1 MMTVY
6 KVEIEKLTF
15 DRGMFDG
22 YKLIGHYTNK
32 AKAERIA
39 EERYNNRNCVV
50 EGKTHIT
57 EIEVDDEE
65 QGLTNPLFNG
75 IIKKKGKR

>member
-22 YKLIGHYTNK
+22 YELVGYYTNK
-32 AKAERIA
+32 TKAERIA
-39 EERYNNRNCVV
+39 KEKYNNRNTVV

-57 EIEVDDEE
+57 EIEVDNEE
-65 QGLTNPLFNG
+65 
-75 IIKKKGKR
+75 

>member
-1 MMTVY
+1 MMKVY

-22 YKLIGHYTNK
+22 YKLVGHYTNETK
-32 AKAERIA
+32 AKRIA

-50 EGKTHIT
+50 EGKVHIT
-57 EIEVDDEE
+57 EIEVDDED
-65 QGLTNPLFNG
+65 
-75 IIKKKGKR
+75 

>member
-6 KVEIEKLTF
+6 KVEIERLTF

-22 YKLIGHYTNK
+22 YELVGHYTSK

-39 EERYNNRNCVV
+39 EERYNNRSKVV

-65 QGLTNPLFNG
+65 
-75 IIKKKGKR
+75 

>member
-15 DRGMFDG
+15 DMGRFNG
-22 YKLIGHYTNK
+22 YKLVGHYTNK

-39 EERYNNRNCVV
+39 EEVYNNRNCVV
-50 EGKTHIT
+50 EGKTRIT

-65 QGLTNPLFNG
+65 
-75 IIKKKGKR
+75 

>member
-1 MMTVY
+1 MMKVY

-15 DRGMFDG
+15 DRGAFDG
-22 YKLIGHYTNK
+22 YKLVGHYTNK

-39 EERYNNRNCVV
+39 EEVYNRRNKVV
-50 EGKTHIT
+50 EGKVYIT

-65 QGLTNPLFNG
+65 
-75 IIKKKGKR
+75 